1 LFDASTGDPELTKA
15 MRADLDRQVSV
26 GASRAELKDQ
36 FGVLVVAYALAM
48 VAAALVGWG
57 LTASGVVAASSA
69 ALLALVVVPGLAAV
83 WYGVRWVTCPA
94 DDEVVIWRPQVSD
107 VAILAVGLAI
117 AVVNPF
123 LRWG

>member
-1 LFDASTGDPELTKA
+1 
-15 MRADLDRQVSV
+15 M
-26 GASRAELKDQ
+26 KDQ

>member
-15 MRADLDRQVSV
+15 MRADLDLQVSV

-36 FGVLVVAYALAM
+36 FGVPVAAYALAM

-94 DDEVVIWRPQVSD
+94 DDEVMIWRPQVSD